1 MSERMNIPFTN
12 EHFAAWCEKM
22 LGQPYWYG
30 SCAYKATAALLN
42 RKSRQYP
49 SHYGSA
55 RTARYQQDIRN
66 RAVVCDCIGG
76 LKGYCWT
83 GGGQSALEAIGTDK
97 AVASRYGAN
106 GCPDKGANGMFSYAK
121 SKGMAWGTIDT
132 LPDVIGLALYRDGHV
147 GYTAGGGYAVEWRG
161 FAYGCVKTRIAER
174 DWTHW
179 YQIPF
184 LDYGNAG
191 FDSPSGSVFTQ
202 AALGSRLLQNGSRGT
217 DVQSLQ
223 EQLMKLGYP
232 LTKYGADGKF
242 GTETEKAVKA
252 FQRKAGLTVDGK
264 YGSLTHDALMDA
276 VSDEEASDTEQPPVD
291 NEKKVAIISSGGR
304 VNIRCGNGERYG
316 RITQASAGQRFPYV
330 ATAEN
335 GWHALEIAGKVG
347 WVSGAFSQVEG

>member
-1 MSERMNIPFTN
+1 MFR
-12 EHFAAWCEKM
+12 
-22 LGQPYWYG
+22 Y
-30 SCAYKATAALLN
+30 
-42 RKSRQYP
+42 
-49 SHYGSA
+49 A
-55 RTARYQQDIRN
+55 RAR
-66 RAVVCDCIGG
+66 
-76 LKGYCWT
+76 
-83 GGGQSALEAIGTDK
+83 
-97 AVASRYGAN
+97 
-106 GCPDKGANGMFSYAK
+106 
-121 SKGMAWGTIDT
+121 GMAWGTMDT

-147 GYTAGGGYAVEWRG
+147 GYAVGGGYAVEWRG

-223 EQLMKLGYP
+223 EQLMKLGYS
-232 LTKYGADGKF
+232 LAKYGADGKF
-242 GTETEKAVKA
+242 GAETEKAVRA

-276 VSDEEASDTEQPPVD
+276 VSDEEAADTEKPPVD
-291 NEKKVAIISSGGR
+291 NEKKVAIVSSGGR
-304 VNIRCGNGERYG
+304 VNIRCGNGEKYG
-316 RITQASAGQRFPYV
+316 GITQASAGQRFPYV
-330 ATAEN
+330 ATAPN

>member
-1 MSERMNIPFTN
+1 MSERINIPFTN
-12 EHFAAWCEKM
+12 EHFAAFCEKM

-55 RTARYQQDIRN
+55 RTARYRQDIRN

-121 SKGMAWGTIDT
+121 SKGMVWGTIDT

-147 GYTAGGGYAVEWRG
+147 GYTVGGGYAVEWRG

-184 LDYGNAG
+184 LDYGSAG
-191 FDSPSGSVFTQ
+191 FDSPGGNAFTQ
-202 AALGSRLLQNGSRGT
+202 AALGGRLLQKGSRGT

-232 LTKYGADGKF
+232 LKQYGADGKF
-242 GTETEKAVKA
+242 GAETEKAVRA

-276 VSDEEASDTEQPPVD
+276 VSDEEAADTEKPPVD
-291 NEKKVAIISSGGR
+291 NEKKVAIVSSGGR
-304 VNIRCGNGERYG
+304 VNIRCGNGEKYG
-316 RITQASAGQRFPYV
+316 GITQASAGQRFPYV
-330 ATAEN
+330 ATAPN